1 MKAVIRLKPVGRA
14 SYSIVVQENKSFY
27 TAPYLAKLG
36 LLSLRSN
43 VIYVELSFKELSI
56 WLRQGAIFTNKRLLR
71 VIRGFYGKN

>member
-14 SYSIVVQENKSFY
+14 SYSIVVHENKSFY

-36 LLSLRSN
+36 LLSLRNN

-71 VIRGFYGKN
+71 VIRGFHGKN